1 MTQTQ
6 APTTSGCWGLC
17 VGMLLLK
24 THSVWLTAFFL
35 DKQVHMNEMNP
46 LKLKLVDLETVNDV
60 NKIRASMSHPSQSGR
75 FPFKLQDKHS
85 TQPPEKNKVK
95 DSGIWSSLETR
106 SLSRE
111 S

>member
-1 MTQTQ
+1 
-6 APTTSGCWGLC
+6 
-17 VGMLLLK
+17 
-24 THSVWLTAFFL
+24 
-35 DKQVHMNEMNP
+35 MNEMNP

-85 TQPPEKNKVK
+85 TEKNKVK